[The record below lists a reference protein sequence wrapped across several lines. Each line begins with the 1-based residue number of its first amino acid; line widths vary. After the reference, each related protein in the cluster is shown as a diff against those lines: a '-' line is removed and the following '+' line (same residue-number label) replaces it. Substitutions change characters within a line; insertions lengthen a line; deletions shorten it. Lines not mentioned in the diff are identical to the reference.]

1 MEVKMTDKKVFE
13 INIGDWEQDTGFVR
27 VLLEGCLL
35 KLLFQLHK
43 SEERGVFTANIRAIS
58 ILFKTNIEESRELL
72 AEISENNL
80 LNIEE
85 IAPDKFCIKS
95 RRMVREGNIST
106 KRVEARLSY
115 LTKPLSKPSTKP
127 LTNPQTNPQQKW
139 GFVKDDNISLYI
151 KEVVELLNK
160 KSGKNFSLKTTK
172 TKDLIKARFNEGFTK
187 EDFEKVISQKCNEWL
202 DDAKM
207 VLYLRPE
214 TLFGNKFEGYLQ
226 SIPKN
231 KIVSL
236 STIPLSD
243 EQNRINLE
251 TYGNDPRR
259 KVKSVYGND

>member
-1 MEVKMTDKKVFE
+1 MIDKKVFE

-85 IAPDKFCIKS
+85 IEPDKFSIKS
-95 RRMVREGNIST
+95 RRMIREGNIST
-106 KRVEARLSY
+106 KRTESRLSY

-127 LTNPQTNPQQKW
+127 LTNPQTNPQQKK
-139 GFVKDDNISLYI
+139 GFVKDDNISLLYI

-160 KSGKNFSLKTTK
+160 NSNKNFSLKTTK
-172 TKDLIKARFNEGFTK
+172 TKDLIKARLNEGFTVD
-187 EDFEKVISQKCNEWL
+187 DFKKVIIHQCNQWL
-202 DDAKM
+202 DDPKM

-214 TLFGNKFEGYLQ
+214 TLFGQKFEGYLQ
-226 SIPKN
+226 SVP
-231 KIVSL
+231 
-236 STIPLSD
+236 
-243 EQNRINLE
+243 
-251 TYGNDPRR
+251 
-259 KVKSVYGND
+259 KVKIQETPVPDISDDEMEKIFGVNKRQIDYGSFGQ

>member
-1 MEVKMTDKKVFE
+1 MIDKKVFE

-85 IAPDKFCIKS
+85 IEPDKFCIKS

-106 KRVEARLSY
+106 KRTVARLSY

-127 LTNPQTNPQQKW
+127 LTNPQTNPQQKE
-139 GFVKDDNISLYI
+139 GFVKDDNIYIYI

-160 KSGKNFSLKTTK
+160 KSGKNFSSKTTK
-172 TKDLIKARFNEGFTK
+172 TKDLIKARFNDGFTIA
-187 EDFEKVISQKCNEWL
+187 DFEKVITQKCSDWL
-202 DDAKM
+202 DDPKY

-214 TLFGNKFEGYLQ
+214 TLFGQKFEGYVQ
-226 SIPKN
+226 SIPRN
-231 KIVSL
+231 KPMITKSE
-236 STIPLSD
+236 TISEAEYAKPA
-243 EQNRINLE
+243 
-251 TYGNDPRR
+251 
-259 KVKSVYGND
+259 